1 MPPLGL
7 SCLRRKIGPGMDKL
21 KSPQHAPNRYY
32 GTLAPP
38 GVTEVITG
46 AGAAIAR
53 LIMIDHRIT
62 QDIT

>member
-1 MPPLGL
+1 
-7 SCLRRKIGPGMDKL
+7 MDKL

-53 LIMIDHRIT
+53 LIMIDHRIIIGLHKT
-62 QDIT
+62 LYAFVLKSKAP